1 MFRLGY
7 GQMLTPNT
15 IGSFGS
21 SKSTGGILLEDHIG
35 SMSVGIISTQTFMYT
50 QGFIQPDFGTTS
62 GPGVFIN
69 DIMLDG
75 GSYLLDGAG
84 MSTNNGMALVEYT
97 LGEFAC
103 NTLFNNP
110 NILTQGLL
118 QPKSCFPLLTLTPS
132 DMPLMGSYQAKDQ
145 IIISGIM
152 SINDYN
158 VIFNAPQLT
167 ILESL
172 RVHDNRQAVA
182 NSVGCVTN

>member
-1 MFRLGY
+1 
-7 GQMLTPNT
+7 MLTPNT

-21 SKSTGGILLEDHIG
+21 SKASNGMILEDQLG
-35 SMSVGIISTQTFMYT
+35 SLSVGIISTQTFMYT
-50 QGFIQPDFGTTS
+50 QGFLQPDYGTTN
-62 GPGVFIN
+62 GTGVFIN

-84 MSTNNGMALVEYT
+84 KSTTNSMVLVDYT

-103 NTLFNNP
+103 NTLFNNS

-118 QPKSCFPLLTLTPS
+118 QPKSCFPILTLTPS
-132 DMPLMGSYQAKDQ
+132 DLPLMGSYQARDQ

-152 SINDYN
+152 SVKDYN
-158 VIFNAPQLT
+158 VIFNAPQVT

-172 RVHDNRQAVA
+172 KVNNTRQAVA